1 MADAKVF
8 FQQILDQGALDE
20 KDMVAAKEEVGWCF
34 VNEGQLEQGR
44 DVLEEVVQVRDER
57 WEREGKT
64 DEAFAR
70 ARAWYRL
77 GETEWRIGG
86 ESGRDDSSD
95 DSDDDEQ
102 GARRGM
108 VHGVHSGI
116 ANIRT
121 RLYGPR
127 NPLLEHDSAG

>member
-1 MADAKVF
+1 MPYFAPKHHPQATRLLNSVLSAAPTDIEARFARAQIYQAEGRWADARIY
-8 FQQILDQGALDE
+8 FQQILGQGALDE
-20 KDMVAAKEEVGWCF
+20 KDLVAAKEEVGWCL

-64 DEAFAR
+64 DEAFVR

-86 ESGRDDSSD
+86 ES
-95 DSDDDEQ
+95 
-102 GARRGM
+102 
-108 VHGVHSGI
+108 
-116 ANIRT
+116 
-121 RLYGPR
+121 
-127 NPLLEHDSAG
+127 